1 MEQQNINRWEHLISQ
16 YLNDQIT
23 REELDE
29 LLHSTASNEEMPSLS
44 AVMRTYWEKARAEK
58 TDHNSEWEEKFQ
70 RMMLEAKAVAP
81 FEATP
86 IRTRV
91 RLLKRFIAAASVLLL
106 LGVAGYFLL
115 RQEKAPTASP
125 SQLTAKQDIA
135 PGSTGAIL
143 TLANGEKIVLD
154 SAGNGVLA
162 VQGKTKL
169 INRNGQILYDGED
182 RENAGMLYNTITT
195 PRGRQYTLMLAD
207 GSKVWLNAASSLR
220 YPATFSGQAREVEVT
235 GEAYFEVAHS
245 TVPFVVNVRG
255 MEVQVLGT
263 HFNINAYEDEAAI
276 QTTLLEGSVKVSKS
290 GRSRVLEPGQQS
302 LVSGDA
308 AIKVQNEVNTD
319 VILAWKNGYFSFD
332 QTDLY
337 AVMRQISRWY
347 DVDVVYEGN
356 IPDRRFGGEISRN
369 TNASQVLQILEESNI
384 HFKIIERKIVVLP

>member
-29 LLHSTASNEEMPSLS
+29 LLHSTAANKEMPSLS
-44 AVMRTYWEKARAEK
+44 AVMRAYWEKARAEK
-58 TDHNSEWEEKFQ
+58 TDNNGEWEEKFQ

-81 FEATP
+81 FEAAP
-86 IRTRV
+86 VRTKML
-91 RLLKRFIAAASVLLL
+91 LLKRFIAAASVLLL
-106 LGVAGYFLL
+106 LGMAGYFLL

-220 YPATFSGQAREVEVT
+220 YPATFSGEARKVEVT

-245 TVPFVVNVRG
+245 KVPFVVNVRG

-276 QTTLLEGSVKVSKS
+276 RTTLLEGSVKVSKG
-290 GRSRVLEPGQQS
+290 GRSRMLEPGQQS
-302 LVSGDA
+302 LVNGDA
-308 AIKVQNEVNTD
+308 AIKVQDEVNTD

>member
-29 LLHSTASNEEMPSLS
+29 LLHSAAANKEMPSLS
-44 AVMRTYWEKARAEK
+44 AVMRTYWEKASAEK
-58 TDHNSEWEEKFQ
+58 TDNNSEWEEKFQ

-81 FEATP
+81 FEVTP
-86 IRTRV
+86 VRTKML
-91 RLLKRFIAAASVLLL
+91 LLKRFIAAASVLLL
-106 LGVAGYFLL
+106 LGMAGYFLL

-125 SQLTAKQDIA
+125 SQLTAKQDIV

-220 YPATFSGQAREVEVT
+220 YPATFSGEARKVEVT
-235 GEAYFEVAHS
+235 GEAYFEIAHS
-245 TVPFVVNVRG
+245 KVPFVVNVRG

-290 GRSRVLEPGQQS
+290 GRSRVLQPGQQS

-308 AIKVQNEVNTD
+308 AIKVQDEVNTD

-369 TNASQVLQILEESNI
+369 ANASQVLQILEESNI

>member
-29 LLHSTASNEEMPSLS
+29 LLHSTATNKEMPSLS
-44 AVMRTYWEKARAEK
+44 AVMRAYWEKASAEK
-58 TDHNSEWEEKFQ
+58 TDNNSQWEEKFQ

-81 FEATP
+81 FEVAP
-86 IRTRV
+86 VRTKML
-91 RLLKRFIAAASVLLL
+91 LLKRFIAAASVLLL
-106 LGVAGYFLL
+106 LGMAGYFLL

-125 SQLTAKQDIA
+125 SQLTAKQDIG

-220 YPATFSGQAREVEVT
+220 YPATFSGEARKVEVT

-245 TVPFVVNVRG
+245 EVPFVVNVRG

-308 AIKVQNEVNTD
+308 AIKVQDEVNTD

>member
-1 MEQQNINRWEHLISQ
+1 MNRWEHLISQ

-23 REELDE
+23 REELEE
-29 LLHSTASNEEMPSLS
+29 LLHRTATNKEMPSLS
-44 AVMRTYWEKARAEK
+44 AVMRAYWEKARAEK
-58 TDHNSEWEEKFQ
+58 TDNNGEWEEKFQ
-70 RMMLEAKAVAP
+70 RMMLEARAVAP
-81 FEATP
+81 FEVAP
-86 IRTRV
+86 LRTKV
-91 RLLKRFIAAASVLLL
+91 RLLKRFIAAASILVL

-115 RQEKAPTASP
+115 RQEKAPTISP

-162 VQGKTKL
+162 IQGKTKL
-169 INRNGQILYDGED
+169 INRNGQIHYDGED
-182 RENAGMLYNTITT
+182 RENAGILYNTITT

-220 YPATFSGQAREVEVT
+220 YPAAFSGETRAVEVT

-245 TVPFVVNVRG
+245 KVPFVVNVRG

-290 GRSRVLEPGQQS
+290 GRSRMLEPGQQS

-308 AIKVQNEVNTD
+308 AIKVQDEVNTD